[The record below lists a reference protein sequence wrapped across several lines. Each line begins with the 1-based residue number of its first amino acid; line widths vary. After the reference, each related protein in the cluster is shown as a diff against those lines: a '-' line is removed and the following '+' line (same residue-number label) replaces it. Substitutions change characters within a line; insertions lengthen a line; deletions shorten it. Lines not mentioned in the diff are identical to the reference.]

1 MPGNRKPKFFY
12 GYVVVAACFSIQV
25 IVWGLVNTFG
35 VFFKPLITEFGW
47 SRATISGAS
56 SLASLLIG
64 LVGIIAGVLND
75 RIGPRLVMAACGL
88 FFGLGYLLLS
98 QKMLC
103 CYPR

>member
-1 MPGNRKPKFFY
+1 MPGNRNAKLFY
-12 GYVVVAACFSIQV
+12 GYVVVGVCLSIQV

-75 RIGPRLVMAACGL
+75 RFGPRLVIAACG
-88 FFGLGYLLLS
+88 FFLV
-98 QKMLC
+98 
-103 CYPR
+103 